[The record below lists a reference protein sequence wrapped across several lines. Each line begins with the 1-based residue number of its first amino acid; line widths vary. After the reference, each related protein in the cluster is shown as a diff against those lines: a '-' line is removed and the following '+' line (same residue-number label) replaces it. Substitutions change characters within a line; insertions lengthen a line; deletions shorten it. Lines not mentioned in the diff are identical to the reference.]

1 MERRGRYHLE
11 RRVFAGTVAGAV
23 CAAGLLLLGF
33 RHAHSARS
41 VVPAPRRAVSA
52 VPVGALQGV
61 VVILDPGHGGEDP
74 GAVCGPVSEAAL
86 TYRTATEVAVSLQAQ
101 GAEVVY
107 TVHSRTLNPVLA
119 AIEPPP
125 ARPVDAVMAATG
137 RPLRSRRSPEP
148 LWDRA
153 DKARQVWN
161 QRRRSDPNARRD
173 VFFLSLHYD
182 QYHGSGVSGS
192 VVCVDRRMRRVPAFA
207 AALAGEMA
215 QGNYGRRCDFRG
227 IGGVSGHELGVL
239 DPAYNPVPERVLLE
253 LATLS
258 NSQDALQ
265 AGDPLWRSEMAR
277 RIVEAVTLAHSQTN
291 PTICESIP

>member
-1 MERRGRYHLE
+1 MERKGWHNFE
-11 RRVFAGTVAGAV
+11 RRVFAGTVTGAI

-33 RHAHSARS
+33 RHAHSLRS
-41 VVPAPRRAVSA
+41 ATPALRLVVPV
-52 VPVGALQGV
+52 VPNGPLQGV

-74 GAVCGPVSEAAL
+74 GAVCGPISEAAL
-86 TYRTATEVAVSLQAQ
+86 TYRTATEVASSLRAQ

-107 TVHSRTLNPVLA
+107 TVHSRTLNPLLA
-119 AIEPPP
+119 VIEPPP
-125 ARPVDAVMAATG
+125 ARPVDAVLAATG

-161 QRRRSDPNARRD
+161 QRRRWDPDARRD

-192 VVCVDRRMRRVPAFA
+192 IVCVDRRMHRIPDFA
-207 AALAGEMA
+207 TALAREMA
-215 QGNYGRRCDFRG
+215 QGNFGRRCDFRG
-227 IGGVSGHELGVL
+227 VAGVSGHELGVL

-258 NSQDALQ
+258 NTQDALE
-265 AGDPLWRSEMAR
+265 AGDPLWRGEMAR
-277 RIVEAVTLAHSQTN
+277 RIVEAVNLVHSQN
-291 PTICESIP
+291 APGKS